1 MEDNINSCISFIVQ
15 TKEPLVKENMSFY
28 HTFSLRW
35 QMDYVIVYACLFYK
49 YLYEGESIM
58 VTVFSSKGILT
69 LIAFGCYLVMMV
81 GIGAFNM
88 RRTKTTE
95 DYFLGGRGL
104 SSWVAALSAQASDM
118 SGWLLMGLPGSIYIG
133 GTGRVWIAIGLFI
146 GTVLNWFIIAKPL
159 RRYTIV
165 ANNSMT
171 LPEFFSNRF
180 HDKKK
185 VLMTLASIVI
195 TVFFLVYTASALASG
210 GKLFNRVFGLDYHAA
225 MVIGALV
232 ILAYTFMGGFLAVCK
247 TDFVQGTLMF
257 IGLLTVPILA
267 YMAIGGDVSGALT
280 AGGVTDPDFL
290 NLMYAEGEPY
300 PMTSIL
306 SDLAWGLGY
315 CGMPHILV
323 RFMAVRS
330 EREIK
335 KSSVIA
341 TVWVAISLAAA
352 CVIGIIGRGY
362 IPGIED
368 SENIFIEMIQSVFS
382 DHMVFVFIGG
392 IFLCGILA
400 AIMSTADSQ
409 LLVCAS
415 SVSKD
420 IYKNLLKPDAPDKK
434 VLWISRITVV
444 IVAVIATVIAWD
456 PNSSIMNLV
465 SDAWAGL
472 GCAFGPLVV
481 CSLFWKRT
489 NLPGAFA
496 GILSGGAFVI
506 FWDYI
511 PFDGGTMYDK
521 TGIYSLLLG
530 FFISLLMIVIVS
542 LLTKAPSKEVLDD
555 FEKVR
560 QYREV
565 EEDDED

>member
-1 MEDNINSCISFIVQ
+1 
-15 TKEPLVKENMSFY
+15 
-28 HTFSLRW
+28 
-35 QMDYVIVYACLFYK
+35 
-49 YLYEGESIM
+49 M
-58 VTVFSSKGILT
+58 VTAFSSKGILT
-69 LIAFGCYLVMMV
+69 LIAFACYLAMMI
-81 GIGAFNM
+81 GIGVFNM
-88 RRTKTTE
+88 RKTKTTE

-146 GTVLNWFIIAKPL
+146 GTVLNWIFIAKPL

-180 HDKKK
+180 HDKKRILLT
-185 VLMTLASIVI
+185 VSSIVI

-210 GKLFNRVFGLDYHAA
+210 GKLFNRVFGLDYHIA
-225 MVIGALV
+225 MVVGSVV

-247 TDFVQGTLMF
+247 TDFVQGALMF
-257 IGLLTVPILA
+257 VGLLTVPILA
-267 YMAIGGDVSGALT
+267 YIAIGGDVAGALT
-280 AGGVTDPDFL
+280 AGGVTDPDYL
-290 NLMYAEGEPY
+290 NLMYAEGQPY
-300 PMTSIL
+300 PLTSIL
-306 SDLAWGLGY
+306 SDLAWGFGY

-330 EREIK
+330 EKEIG
-335 KSSVIA
+335 KSTVIA
-341 TVWVAISLAAA
+341 TIWVAISLGAA
-352 CVIGIIGRGY
+352 CVIGVIGRGF
-362 IPGIED
+362 IPGLED
-368 SENIFIEMIQSVFS
+368 AENVFIEMIQRVFS
-382 DHMVFVFIGG
+382 DNMVLVFFGG

-420 IYKNLLKPDAPDKK
+420 IYKNLFKPDAEDKK
-434 VLWISRITVV
+434 VLWISRVTVV
-444 IVAVIATVIAWD
+444 VVAVIAIVIAWD

-481 CSLFWKRT
+481 CSLFWRRT
-489 NLPGAFA
+489 NIAGALA
-496 GILSGGAFVI
+496 GIITGGVFVI
-506 FWDYI
+506 LWDYI
-511 PFDGGTMYDK
+511 PFGGK
-521 TGIYSLLLG
+521 TLYETTGLYSLLLG
-530 FFISLLMIVIVS
+530 FFISLIMIIIVS
-542 LLTKAPSKEVLDD
+542 LVTKAPSQEILDEFEEV
-555 FEKVR
+555 KN
-560 QYREV
+560 YRE
-565 EEDDED
+565 D